1 MNIIDQLDATTVT
14 RENVPKRFWEVRC
27 RRLQDAITILT
38 LSLYGEYNRYI
49 KLKTLFIHEETLG
62 KVIYNI

>member
-14 RENVPKRFWEVRC
+14 RENVLKRFWEVRC
-27 RRLQDAITILT
+27 RCLQDAITILT
-38 LSLYGEYNRYI
+38 LSLHSEYNRYI